1 MASTMSSLNNIS
13 WQRLEKDG
21 AVCYPVDD
29 ETSFGNEILFSEG
42 FPTSNGKAK
51 IVPADL
57 MPPDEKPNKKYPF
70 ILTTGRLLEH
80 WHTGAMTRRSSML
93 EAQEPIPTVSMH
105 PNDIR
110 KLGLKRGENVLVETQ
125 RGIIE
130 ILLRED
136 RDVSKGMLFI
146 PFCFTAKLVF
156 LERTFKFPNSN
167 QTWTGVPIIAANMDT
182 VGTYDVTNV

>member
-1 MASTMSSLNNIS
+1 MCIRDRNNIS
-13 WQRLEKDG
+13 WERLEKEG

-57 MPPDEKPNKKYPF
+57 MPPDEKPNKKFPF

-80 WHTGAMTRRSSML
+80 WHTGAMTRRSAML
-93 EAQEPIPTVSMH
+93 EAQEPTPTVSMN
-105 PNDIR
+105 PKDIR
-110 KLGLKRGENVLVETQ
+110 KLGLKRGEKVLVETQ

-146 PFCFTAKLVF
+146 PFCFTESPANKLTNPHLDPF
-156 LERTFKFPNSN
+156 GKIPEFKY
-167 QTWTGVPIIAANMDT
+167 AAARIYKAN
-182 VGTYDVTNV
+182 